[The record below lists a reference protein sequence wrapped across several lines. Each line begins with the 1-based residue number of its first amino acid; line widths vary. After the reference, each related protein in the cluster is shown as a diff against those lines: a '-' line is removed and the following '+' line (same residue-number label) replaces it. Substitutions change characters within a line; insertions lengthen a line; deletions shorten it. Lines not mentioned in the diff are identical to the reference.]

1 MDWACGQVS
10 GGGGGS
16 VHACLFINR
25 MWTGRVAI
33 WVGLEVGMCVF
44 VCLQIG

>member
-1 MDWACGQVS
+1 M
-10 GGGGGS
+10 GGAGGGS
-16 VHACLFINR
+16 VHACLFVIM
-25 MWTGRVAI
+25 MWTERVAI